1 MQHFPEPGS
10 ENPRRVQPEADL
22 GHPQAGVP
30 EGWGTVPPRN
40 LNFTGRE
47 ELLVLLAD
55 HMKLDATTA
64 VVPHAMHGM
73 GGVGKT
79 QLAIEY
85 TWLHRGDY
93 DVVWWIAA
101 DQPELINSSIA
112 ALAPRLGLQIAGFGI
127 EQQAAAVLDALRR
140 GDPSS
145 RWLLV
150 FDNAKD
156 QESLSSFL
164 PGGPGHTLITS
175 RNPDWSGSAEM
186 VPVDVFARPESIQ
199 FLSRRVRS
207 ISPADAD
214 RLADAL
220 GDLPLVIEQA
230 AALQVQTGISVS
242 EYLQLLDEKV
252 SVLLREARP
261 TGYPVPVTAAWQVS
275 IQQLMEYLSQS
286 VELLRCLS
294 FFGPQPVP
302 REVLQA
308 GYGLVTPLGRILGNP
323 ILFNRAISGLSRYSL
338 AKVDVEHRT
347 LQVHPVVQALVR
359 DALSAEGQERFR
371 NDVHHILAAATPR
384 NPDDSSAVPRFQ
396 ELLPHVLPTG
406 LVKSDQRD
414 VHRSVLDIVRH
425 HYMTGGFAAAAELA
439 REALDRWT
447 ADPGVRRADVLAM
460 KRHLGTVLRAQGD
473 SRGAFD
479 VNASA
484 MAEAAEQLGPEDA
497 ETLRIT
503 NSHGADLRA
512 VGDFRGAL
520 ALDKDSV
527 QRHIATFGETDS
539 HTLRAQNNL
548 GLDQALLSEF
558 GAARRLHQHV
568 YELANEEFG
577 SGTHP
582 FVLAALVNLA
592 RDIRL
597 CGEYAEAQLIAED
610 TYAACRSSLGL
621 SHPLTLRMARDFVVI
636 ERLATGGTE
645 QAVDHAKEVCS
656 WQERLAGKRHPSTMA
671 ATIALANVTRV
682 TGDLAN
688 ATRLTEQVAE
698 YCPDVYGSDH
708 PHTHSANGNLALLRR
723 LGGDARQA
731 KDLHEISV
739 VRLQALLGPDNY
751 FTLIC
756 AMGLAGDLA
765 ALGDLE
771 EARDRGRDTAER
783 LSPILGADHP
793 ISLACRINLAAD
805 LATLGLDAEAEPM
818 RADTLQRFG
827 NALGLEHPEL
837 RAAQDGH
844 RLDCDFDPPPS

>member
-1 MQHFPEPGS
+1 
-10 ENPRRVQPEADL
+10 
-22 GHPQAGVP
+22 VP

-55 HMKLDATTA
+55 HMKPDATTA

-79 QLAIEY
+79 QLAVEY
-85 TWLHRGDY
+85 TWLHSGDY
-93 DVVWWIAA
+93 DVVWWVAA
-101 DQPELINSSIA
+101 DQPELINSSMA
-112 ALAPRLGLQIAGFGI
+112 ALASHLGLQIKGSGI
-127 EQQAAAVLDALRR
+127 EQQAATALDALRR
-140 GDPSS
+140 GVPFS

-156 QESLSSFL
+156 QESLGPFL

-175 RNPDWSGSAEM
+175 RNPDWSGSAAT
-186 VPVDVFARPESIQ
+186 VPVDVFTRPESIQ

-207 ISPADAD
+207 ISPDDAD
-214 RLADAL
+214 RLANAL
-220 GDLPLVIEQA
+220 GDLPLVLEHA
-230 AALQVQTGISVS
+230 VALQVQTGISVP
-242 EYLQLLDEKV
+242 EYLQLLGEKV
-252 SVLLREARP
+252 SVLLQEARP
-261 TGYPVPVTAAWQVS
+261 SGYPVPVTAAWQVS
-275 IQQLMEYLSQS
+275 IEQLREQFLAS

-302 REVLQA
+302 REVLRA
-308 GYGLVTPLGRILGNP
+308 GGGLVSPLGRTLGD
-323 ILFNRAISGLSRYSL
+323 LMQFSKAIKGLSRYSL
-338 AKVDVEHRT
+338 AKVDVENRT

-359 DALSAEGQERFR
+359 DSLSTQDQERFR
-371 NDVHHILAAATPR
+371 GDVHDILAAATPR
-384 NPDDSSAVPRFQ
+384 NPDDSSAMPRFQ

-406 LVKSDQRD
+406 MVKSDHPD
-414 VHRSVLDIVRH
+414 VHRSLLDIVRY

-439 REALDRWT
+439 HEALDRWA
-447 ADPGVRRADVLAM
+447 ADPGIGHADVLAM

-479 VNASA
+479 IDRSA
-484 MAEAAEQLGPEDA
+484 MAEAEEQLGREDA

-520 ALDKDSV
+520 TLDEDSV
-527 QRHIATFGETDS
+527 QRHIATFGAADN

-548 GLDQALLSEF
+548 GLDQALLSKF
-558 GAARRLHQHV
+558 RAARQLHQRVHEV
-568 YELANEEFG
+568 AKEHFG

-582 FVLAALVNLA
+582 FVLATLVNLA

-636 ERLATGGTE
+636 ERLAAGGTE
-645 QAVDHAKEVCS
+645 RAVDDAQEVCS
-656 WQERLAGKRHPSTMA
+656 RQERLAGKRHPGTLA
-671 ATIALANVTRV
+671 ATIALANVKRV
-682 TGDLAN
+682 AGDLAD
-688 ATRLTEQVAE
+688 ATRLTDQVAE

-723 LGGDARQA
+723 LGGDAQQA
-731 KDLHEISV
+731 KDLHEIAV
-739 VRLQALLGPDNY
+739 AKLHALLGADSY

-765 ALGDLE
+765 ALDHLE
-771 EARDRGRDTAER
+771 EARDRGRDTADR
-783 LSPILGADHP
+783 LSRILGHDHP
-793 ISLACRINLAAD
+793 ITLACTINLAAD
-805 LATLGLDAEAEPM
+805 LAGLGLDAEADPM
-818 RADTLQRFG
+818 RSGALARLG
-827 NALGLEHPEL
+827 SALGLEHPEV